1 MNEKVNKYLQNKKAI
16 EELNKAN
23 EVLGQEILNYMIENG
38 KKDFTTPSGVVS
50 LIEETTTFRFDTTRF
65 KQDNMAQYNTYLK
78 ESTTKAH
85 LTTKLTK

>member
-1 MNEKVNKYLQNKKAI
+1 MNNKMNKFLQNKKAI
-16 EELNKAN
+16 ERLQQEN
-23 EVLGQEILNYMIENG
+23 ETLGKDIIDYMQDKGISSY
-38 KKDFTTPSGVVS
+38 TTASGVIS

-65 KQDNMAQYNTYLK
+65 KEDNKEQYNSYLK

>member
-1 MNEKVNKYLQNKKAI
+1 MNETVNKYLQNRKTI
-16 EELNKAN
+16 EELTKENEKLAAN
-23 EVLGQEILNYMIENG
+23 IIKYMQDNN

-50 LIEETTTFRFDTTRF
+50 LIEETKTLRFDTARF
-65 KQDNMAQYNTYLK
+65 KQDNLVQYNTYLK